1 MWHEQVSEGY
11 HHRTEINKKVYR
23 IGKAARQE
31 EGKFH
36 PNASTQADLTLK
48 AITPLGGFPHYGVV
62 NNDYVMVKG
71 CVVGTKKRV
80 ITLRKSLVPQTKRS
94 AVEDIQLKFIDTA
107 SKFGHGRFQTKAEK
121 NRHFGVID
129 EEEEKKTGLAAAEEI
144 GARSEKKEED
154 DKKKKDKETG
164 DEETGGKGKEEESP
178 KKAEPKKDDA
188 KKEGGGG
195 KGKGKAK

>member
-1 MWHEQVSEGY
+1 
-11 HHRTEINKKVYR
+11 VYR
-23 IGKAARQE
+23 IGKASVGE
-31 EGKFH
+31 DGKSFH

-62 NNDYVMVKG
+62 TNDYVMVKG

-80 ITLRKSLVPQTKRS
+80 ITLRKSLVPQTKRA

-129 EEEEKKTGLAAAEEI
+129 EEEERKTGLAAAEEVA
-144 GARSEKKEED
+144 GRQEEKKD
-154 DKKKKDKETG
+154 DKKGKEPKETS
-164 DEETGGKGKEEESP
+164 DDTESP
-178 KKAEPKKDDA
+178 KKAEPKKDAPAPKEAA
-188 KKEGGGG
+188 K
-195 KGKGKAK
+195 KGKGK